1 VTQATN
7 VESSVVDVASHEA
20 YRGVDA
26 LEVGVQCRVA
36 VVLEGRIPATLAQ
49 APSAISVWLVRPA
62 KISKCYAQRP
72 DCAHVQVHF
81 TQITVKMKRKVGA
94 LEKIEADHAA
104 LRYKLKRD
112 PQSYR
117 DDFNNQYQQYETLR
131 DLFLQNPSSTDSG
144 LVALK
149 DLIDF
154 ISHVADR
161 YPDLT
166 SKFPEDLTQILLL
179 HHEVLEYE
187 LRDKIVGSI
196 VLLRNKDVID
206 STMLLNTLFPILI
219 STPSKSLRQL
229 LFTKILSDLRSSNV
243 KATNHKLNRTIQT
256 VLYNLLESDKE
267 SPKGI
272 WAVKITRELWKRQ
285 IWNDARAVEVMR
297 MAALSDN
304 EKVITGGVRFF
315 LGGDKEREEAAESD
329 DDEDVDMAR
338 LRHQVGV
345 NKKNKKNKR
354 DLQKAAASVKKK
366 EKKKNAPHP
375 LNFSA
380 LHLLHDPQGFAETL
394 FSKHVQNSKN
404 KMQLESKLLVL
415 QLVSRLVG
423 LHKLTVLSL
432 YSYFLKHLTP
442 RQASVTS
449 YLACLAQATHNY
461 VPPDALEPLV
471 QKIANEFVSEA
482 SASEVAAAGLN
493 AIREIC
499 ARQPL
504 AMTDTLLQDLVQ
516 YRKSKDKGTMM
527 AAKGLLSLYREVGA
541 DLLHKRDRG
550 KDATMGIRAGTIKE
564 RRYGE
569 EAIGG
574 IDGIELLEKWKEDE
588 RRKKREEA
596 GLDPD
601 GHDGEELDEGEDWK
615 AWDVE
620 SDGDSDD
627 SGGWINVESD
637 GEDIQISDSED
648 EKDKSKSKTK
658 EPASKKRKLSNSTP
672 APTDTSLDQD
682 PSKSVDAEIKSIS
695 KLLTTTILT
704 PADLKQLRALQEA
717 AAITSSLP
725 SHKRAQLLAQRH
737 ADEAITAETI
747 EAAAS
752 LGKKSTKEEK
762 IAMAK
767 GDRET
772 NHQSTTAKRKEKKL
786 AEGKSTT
793 NKEKARKKN
802 FMMTL
807 SKAKSKNKRSLGD
820 VKKTLQGHV
829 DRSKRGGK
837 RGNKGN

>member
-1 VTQATN
+1 
-7 VESSVVDVASHEA
+7 
-20 YRGVDA
+20 
-26 LEVGVQCRVA
+26 VGVRCRAV
-36 VVLEGRIPATLAQ
+36 VVLEERFPAALVQ
-49 APSAISVWLVRPA
+49 APSAISVRLEGPA
-62 KISKCYAQRP
+62 KISECYGRQRSCAREKAQ
-72 DCAHVQVHF
+72 H

-131 DLFLQNPSSTDSG
+131 DLFLQNPSSIDSG

-166 SKFPEDLTQILLL
+166 QKFPGDLTQILLQ

-206 STMLLNTLFPILI
+206 STVLLNTLFPILI

-285 IWNDARAVEVMR
+285 IWTDARAVEVMR

-315 LGGDKEREEAAESD
+315 LGGDKEREEAVESD

-338 LRHQVGV
+338 LRHQVGI
-345 NKKNKKNKR
+345 NKKNKKNQR
-354 DLQKAAASVKKK
+354 DLRKAAASVKKK
-366 EKKKNAPHP
+366 EKKKSAPHP

-380 LHLLHDPQGFAETL
+380 LHLLHDPQGFAESL

-404 KMQLESKLLVL
+404 KLQLESRLLVL

-569 EAIGG
+569 EAIGQVE
-574 IDGIELLEKWKEDE
+574 GIELLEKWKEEE

-601 GHDGEELDEGEDWK
+601 GDDGEELDEGEDWK

-648 EKDKSKSKTK
+648 EKDKKSKSK
-658 EPASKKRKLSNSTP
+658 EPATKKRKLSTSTP
-672 APTDTSLDQD
+672 D
-682 PSKSVDAEIKSIS
+682 PSAAKESTDPEIKSIS

-717 AAITSSLP
+717 SAISSALP

-802 FMMTL
+802 FLMTL

-829 DRSKRGGK
+829 ERSKRGGK

>member
-1 VTQATN
+1 
-7 VESSVVDVASHEA
+7 
-20 YRGVDA
+20 
-26 LEVGVQCRVA
+26 
-36 VVLEGRIPATLAQ
+36 
-49 APSAISVWLVRPA
+49 
-62 KISKCYAQRP
+62 
-72 DCAHVQVHF
+72 
-81 TQITVKMKRKVGA
+81 MKRKVGA

-104 LRYKLKRD
+104 LRYKIKRD

-117 DDFNNQYQQYETLR
+117 DDFDAQFQQYQTLR
-131 DLFLQNPSSTDSG
+131 DLYLASPENAETG
-144 LVALK
+144 IVALK
-149 DLIDF
+149 DLIEF
-154 ISHVADR
+154 VSHVADC
-161 YPDLT
+161 YPDIT
-166 SKFPEDLTQILLL
+166 ATFPKDLSDILLL
-179 HHEVLEYE
+179 HHESLEYD
-187 LRDKIVGSI
+187 LRDKIVGSL
-196 VLLRNKDVID
+196 VLLKNKDVID
-206 STMLLNTLFPILI
+206 STTLLNTLFPILI

-229 LFTKILSDLRSSNV
+229 CFTKILSDLRSANA

-256 VLYNLLESDKE
+256 VLYNLLESDRE

-285 IWNDARAVEVMR
+285 IWTDARAVEVMR
-297 MAALSDN
+297 LAALSEN
-304 EKVITGGVRFF
+304 EKVLTGGVRFF
-315 LGGDKEREEAAESD
+315 LGGDKEREEAADESSD
-329 DDEDVDMAR
+329 DENIDMGK
-338 LRHQVGV
+338 LRHQAGI
-345 NKKNKKNKR
+345 NKKTKKKAR
-354 DLQKAAASVKKK
+354 DLKNAASNLKKK

-394 FSKHVQNSKN
+394 FSKHVQAKN
-404 KMQLESKLLVL
+404 KLALESKLLVL

-449 YLACLAQATHNY
+449 FLACLAQATHNY
-461 VPPDALEPLV
+461 VPPDVLEPLV

-493 AIREIC
+493 AIREVC

-541 DLLHKRDRG
+541 DLLKKRDRG
-550 KDATMGIRAGTIKE
+550 KDAAMGIRAGTIKE

-569 EAIGG
+569 EMVGEVE
-574 IDGIELLEKWKEDE
+574 GIELLEKWKEEE
-588 RRKKREEA
+588 RRKKLEAA

-601 GHDGEELDEGEDWK
+601 ADNGDVELDDEEDWK
-615 AWDVE
+615 KWDVE
-620 SDGDSDD
+620 SDGESDD

-648 EKDKSKSKTK
+648 EKEKSKQPPTKKAKLDSATPGPTSDKEPSKT
-658 EPASKKRKLSNSTP
+658 
-672 APTDTSLDQD
+672 
-682 PSKSVDAEIKSIS
+682 AETEAEKSIS

-704 PADLKQLRALQEA
+704 PADLKQLQALRSA
-717 AAITSSLP
+717 STITSSLQ
-725 SHKRAQLLAQRH
+725 SSKRAQLLAARH

-747 EAAAS
+747 ELAAS
-752 LGKKSTKEEK
+752 IGKKNTKEEK

-767 GDRET
+767 ADRET
-772 NHQSTTAKRKEKKL
+772 NHQSTTAKRKEKKV

-802 FMMTL
+802 FLMTL
-807 SKAKSKNKRSLGD
+807 GKAKSKNKRSLGD
-820 VKKTLQGHV
+820 VKKTLLGHV
-829 DRSKRGGK
+829 ERKKRGGK

>member
-1 VTQATN
+1 
-7 VESSVVDVASHEA
+7 
-20 YRGVDA
+20 
-26 LEVGVQCRVA
+26 
-36 VVLEGRIPATLAQ
+36 
-49 APSAISVWLVRPA
+49 
-62 KISKCYAQRP
+62 
-72 DCAHVQVHF
+72 
-81 TQITVKMKRKVGA
+81 MKRKVGA

-149 DLIDF
+149 DLIEF

-161 YPDLT
+161 YPDLA
-166 SKFPEDLTQILLL
+166 SKFPGDLTQILLQ

-206 STMLLNTLFPILI
+206 STVLLNTLFPILI

-272 WAVKITRELWKRQ
+272 WAVKITREMWKRQ
-285 IWNDARAVEVMR
+285 IWTDARAVEVMR
-297 MAALSDN
+297 LAALSEN

-315 LGGDKEREEAAESD
+315 LGGDKEREEAAEDSD
-329 DDEDVDMAR
+329 DDEDVDIAR
-338 LRHQVGV
+338 LRHQVGI
-345 NKKNKKNKR
+345 NKKNKKNHR
-354 DLQKAAASVKKK
+354 DLKKAAASVKKK
-366 EKKKNAPHP
+366 QQKKNAPHP

-380 LHLLHDPQGFAETL
+380 LHLLHDPQGFAESL
-394 FSKHVQNSKN
+394 FSKHVQNSKS
-404 KMQLESKLLVL
+404 KLQLESRLLVL

-432 YSYFLKHLTP
+432 YSFFLKHLTP

-461 VPPDALEPLV
+461 VPPDVLEPLV

-499 ARQPL
+499 VRQPL

-550 KDATMGIRAGTIKE
+550 KDAAMGIRAGTIKE

-569 EAIGG
+569 EAIGEVE
-574 IDGIELLEKWKEDE
+574 GIELLEKWKEEE
-588 RRKKREEA
+588 RRKKREAA

-601 GHDGEELDEGEDWK
+601 ADDGEELDEGEDWK

-620 SDGDSDD
+620 SDEDSDD
-627 SGGWINVESD
+627 SGGWINVESE

-648 EKDKSKSKTK
+648 EKDKSKSKSK
-658 EPASKKRKLSNSTP
+658 QPPAKKRKLSNAT
-672 APTDTSLDQD
+672 TDAADEKD
-682 PSKSVDAEIKSIS
+682 DSKSVDPEIKSIS

-717 AAITSSLP
+717 SAVSSALP
-725 SHKRAQLLAQRH
+725 SHKRAQMLAARH

-772 NHQSTTAKRKEKKL
+772 NHQSTTAKRKEKKM

-802 FMMTL
+802 FLMTL
-807 SKAKSKNKRSLGD
+807 GKAKSKNKRSLTQ
-820 VKKTLQGHV
+820 VKRTLQGHV

>member
-1 VTQATN
+1 MA
-7 VESSVVDVASHEA
+7 
-20 YRGVDA
+20 
-26 LEVGVQCRVA
+26 
-36 VVLEGRIPATLAQ
+36 
-49 APSAISVWLVRPA
+49 
-62 KISKCYAQRP
+62 
-72 DCAHVQVHF
+72 
-81 TQITVKMKRKVGA
+81 KRKVAA
-94 LEKIEADHAA
+94 LEKVDADHAA
-104 LRYKLKRD
+104 LQYKLKRD

-117 DDFNNQYQQYETLR
+117 DDFINQYNQYETLR
-131 DLFLQNPSSTDSG
+131 ELFLQNPSSADSG
-144 LVALK
+144 LIALK
-149 DLIDF
+149 SLIEF

-166 SKFPEDLTQILLL
+166 SDFPNQLAELLL
-179 HHEVLEYE
+179 QHHEVLEYE

-206 STMLLNTLFPILI
+206 STVLLNTLFPILV

-243 KATNHKLNRTIQT
+243 KTTNHKLNRTIQT
-256 VLYNLLESDKE
+256 VLYNLLESDKQ
-267 SPKGI
+267 SPKGL

-285 IWNDARAVEVMR
+285 IWTDARAVEVMR
-297 MAALSDN
+297 LAALSDN

-315 LGGDKEREEAAESD
+315 LGGDKEREEAADDTD
-329 DDEDVDMAR
+329 DDEDVDIAR
-338 LRHQVGV
+338 LRHQVGI
-345 NKKNKKNKR
+345 NKKSKKNQR
-354 DLQKAAASVKKK
+354 DLRKATVTVKKK

-394 FSKHVQNSKN
+394 FSKHVQNSKA
-404 KMQLESKLLVL
+404 KLQLESKLLVL

-449 YLACLAQATHNY
+449 YLACLAQATHQY

-471 QKIANEFVSEA
+471 QKIANGFVSEA

-550 KDATMGIRAGTIKE
+550 KDAAMGIRAGTIKE

-569 EAIGG
+569 QAVGEIE
-574 IDGIELLEKWKEDE
+574 GIELLEKWKEEE
-588 RRKKREEA
+588 RRKKREAA

-601 GHDGEELDEGEDWK
+601 VDDGEEMDEGEDWK
-615 AWDVE
+615 NWDVE
-620 SDGDSDD
+620 SDADSDD

-648 EKDKSKSKTK
+648 EKDKSKSKSK
-658 EPASKKRKLSNSTP
+658 EPPAKKRKLGSTTP
-672 APTDTSLDQD
+672 APTDATDEKEN
-682 PSKSVDAEIKSIS
+682 SKSIEPEIKSIS

-717 AAITSSLP
+717 SSISSALP

-752 LGKKSTKEEK
+752 LGKKNTKEEK

-772 NHQSTTAKRKEKKL
+772 NHQSTTAKRKEKKV

-807 SKAKSKNKRSLGD
+807 GKAKSKNKRSLTQ
-820 VKKTLQGHV
+820 VKRTLAGHI

>member
-1 VTQATN
+1 
-7 VESSVVDVASHEA
+7 
-20 YRGVDA
+20 
-26 LEVGVQCRVA
+26 
-36 VVLEGRIPATLAQ
+36 
-49 APSAISVWLVRPA
+49 
-62 KISKCYAQRP
+62 
-72 DCAHVQVHF
+72 
-81 TQITVKMKRKVGA
+81 MKRKVGA

-131 DLFLQNPSSTDSG
+131 DLFLQNPSATDSG
-144 LVALK
+144 LIALK

-179 HHEVLEYE
+179 HHEVLDYE

-206 STMLLNTLFPILI
+206 STVLLNTLFPILV

-243 KATNHKLNRTIQT
+243 KTTNHKLNRTIQT

-272 WAVKITRELWKRQ
+272 WAVKITREMWKRQ
-285 IWNDARAVEVMR
+285 IWTDARAVEVMR
-297 MAALSDN
+297 LAALSDN
-304 EKVITGGVRFF
+304 EKVVSGGVRFF

-338 LRHQVGV
+338 LRHAVGI
-345 NKKNKKNKR
+345 NKKSKKNQR
-354 DLQKAAASVKKK
+354 DLKKAAITVKKK
-366 EKKKNAPHP
+366 QHKKNAPHP

-380 LHLLHDPQGFAETL
+380 LHLLHDPQGFAESL
-394 FSKHVQNSKN
+394 FSKHVQNSKC
-404 KMQLESKLLVL
+404 KFQLENKLLVL

-432 YSYFLKHLTP
+432 YSFFLKHLTP

-499 ARQPL
+499 VRQPL

-541 DLLHKRDRG
+541 ELLHKRDRG
-550 KDATMGIRAGTIKE
+550 KDAAMGVRAGTIKE

-569 EAIGG
+569 EAVGEVE
-574 IDGIELLEKWKEDE
+574 GIELLEKWKEEE
-588 RRKKREEA
+588 RRKKREAA

-601 GHDGEELDEGEDWK
+601 ADDGEELDEGEDWK

-620 SDGDSDD
+620 SDEDSDD

-637 GEDIQISDSED
+637 GEDISISDSED
-648 EKDKSKSKTK
+648 EKDKSKKK
-658 EPASKKRKLSNSTP
+658 EPPAKKRKLSNAT
-672 APTDTSLDQD
+672 ADAADD
-682 PSKSVDAEIKSIS
+682 KANAKSEEPEIKSIS

-704 PADLKQLRALQEA
+704 PADLKQLKALQEA
-717 AAITSSLP
+717 SAINSALP
-725 SHKRAQLLAQRH
+725 SHKRAQMLAARH

-752 LGKKSTKEEK
+752 LGKKNTKEEK

-772 NHQSTTAKRKEKKL
+772 NHQSTTAKRKEKKM

-802 FMMTL
+802 FLMTL
-807 SKAKSKNKRSLGD
+807 GKAKSKNKRSLTD
-820 VKKTLQGHV
+820 VKRTLQGHI

-837 RGNKGN
+837 RGNAGHKK